1 MNPVV
6 MAGGFHPFPSRTR
19 QLSPHAPRVLG
30 WKRPGRVGRR
40 RFLQN
45 KTLPFTAEGFY
56 SPVMGGVIIL
66 EFPGRNLQGF
76 DEYIQSLAP

>member
-40 RFLQN
+40 RFFKEEVSFVKAKETSSL
-45 KTLPFTAEGFY
+45 
-56 SPVMGGVIIL
+56 
-66 EFPGRNLQGF
+66 FPGK
-76 DEYIQSLAP
+76 